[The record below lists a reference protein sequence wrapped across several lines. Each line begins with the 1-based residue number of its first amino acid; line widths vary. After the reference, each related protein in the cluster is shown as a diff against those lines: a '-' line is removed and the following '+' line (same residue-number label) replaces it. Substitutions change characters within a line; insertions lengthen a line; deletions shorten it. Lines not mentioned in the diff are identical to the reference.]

1 MQAIA
6 TISFNP
12 KQLVKFLF
20 SSHQC
25 LLASNLVLEC
35 LGWNWQNSVKTF
47 NVKFTQ
53 KTKFIYQSL
62 SILIPISFANG
73 RRSIQ
78 LLLSLSITIALP
90 ASRKFRQLFL
100 SFRKLRGYPTSPIS
114 SFIKFNVLT
123 VMLQNLQQQ
132 MKKKTPLCKNKSLS
146 HCKLNFHWS
155 STNSYVT
162 DCYPSYPWKLR
173 RN

>member
-47 NVKFTQ
+47 NVMFTQ
-53 KTKFIYQSL
+53 KTKFIYQPL
-62 SILIPISFANG
+62 SILISISFANG
-73 RRSIQ
+73 SRSIQ

-90 ASRKFRQLFL
+90 AS
-100 SFRKLRGYPTSPIS
+100 PIS
-114 SFIKFNVLT
+114 SFINFNILT
-123 VMLQNLQQQ
+123 VMLQILQQQ
-132 MKKKTPLCKNKSLS
+132 MKKRLFFAKIKHYHIVN
-146 HCKLNFHWS
+146 
-155 STNSYVT
+155 
-162 DCYPSYPWKLR
+162 
-173 RN
+173 